1 MSLSK
6 YPNKIFGGESDQ
18 ALYSSYL
25 KFLIEKIVIYND
37 LDSNK
42 STIRKDLFEFFQ
54 NEIEQIK
61 FVFKFKN
68 KFYPKNILFRHSNHF
83 SVIENFL
90 CSLNNWSFKYL
101 YDMPDEIFQLGNKL
115 LPSLIDIWRRKC
127 SDKPKVIFK
136 RIFLFHFKLNFRLKL
151 LNFVDYK

>member
-6 YPNKIFGGESDQ
+6 YSKKIFIESDQ

-25 KFLIEKIVIYND
+25 KFMIEKVVIYND

-42 STIRKDLFEFFQ
+42 STIRKDLFEFFRI
-54 NEIEQIK
+54 EIEQIK
-61 FVFKFKN
+61 FVLKRTK
-68 KFYPKNILFRHSNHF
+68 ILFTEDFLVFRNSNHF

-90 CSLNNWSFKYL
+90 CSLNSCVWKYL
-101 YDMPDEIFQLGNKL
+101 FDMPDEIFRLGNEL

-127 SDKPKVIFK
+127 SDKPKVKNNSERKYFVLLEI
-136 RIFLFHFKLNFRLKL
+136 LF
-151 LNFVDYK
+151 